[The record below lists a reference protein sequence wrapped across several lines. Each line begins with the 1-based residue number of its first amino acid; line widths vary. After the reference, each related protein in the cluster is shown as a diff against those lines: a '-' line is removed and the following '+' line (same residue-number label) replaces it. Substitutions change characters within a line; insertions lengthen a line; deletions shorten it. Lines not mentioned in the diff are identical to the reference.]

1 MTAQLSFAD
10 RTSLALADPAVVVN
24 VLGRFRTQACP
35 PWLPPSHPYPDGA
48 LPKAAAEFAAVSG
61 ADLLEVIAVRGPLH
75 AIDGWTYL
83 GRALSALLA
92 GQAHAARHLAY
103 YAELRAA
110 LSILA
115 SSGIGVF
122 NRRNA
127 VIDSAGAVHLLDE
140 HGTHD
145 MAWLA
150 LAEWSTASSSLE
162 RLIGPVKFA
171 GASLLDPFREFFP
184 GEVSTA
190 LGTLM
195 MEWGFDLEQG
205 ASDRDQ
211 RNWSSYQPTALGPIT
226 TNPADDATFLVMFWN
241 ACRPNGLELER
252 HLLRILLEKEARS
265 LFLEV
270 ADYGHRYD
278 RLHDGL
284 KAVVPFDFLKRVTD
298 PMDHEFL
305 IQMSLKTLPAPPY
318 AMMCRAALLLRL
330 ATGMAEDQ
338 LRAAGIQPFHHFQA
352 WWQNF
357 GASHGLWA
365 PGMPPAASADL
376 WSDIDLALEE
386 TASAPTGHRLEWVT
400 ALAGNAVRV
409 CETERAALWGL
420 FQ

>member
-1 MTAQLSFAD
+1 MTAQLSVAD
-10 RTSLALADPAVVVN
+10 RTSLALADSAVVIN
-24 VLGRFRTQACP
+24 ALGRFRTQACP
-35 PWLPPSHPYPDGA
+35 PWLPAGHPYPDGA
-48 LPKAAAEFAAVSG
+48 LPKAQAAFAAVSG

-127 VIDSAGAVHLLDE
+127 VIDSTGAVHLLDD

-150 LAEWSTASSSLE
+150 LAEWSTMPSSLE
-162 RLIGPVKFA
+162 RLIGPINFA
-171 GASLLDPFREFFP
+171 GTSLLDPFREFFP
-184 GEVSTA
+184 ADVSTA
-190 LGTLM
+190 LGHLM
-195 MEWGFDLEQG
+195 IEWGFDLEQG
-205 ASDRDQ
+205 VTDRDQ

-226 TNPADDATFLVMFWN
+226 TNPANDAAFLTMFWN
-241 ACRPNGLELER
+241 ACRPNGVELER
-252 HLLRILLEKEARS
+252 HLLRILLETEARS
-265 LFLEV
+265 HFLTV
-270 ADYGHRYD
+270 ADYEQRYD
-278 RLHDGL
+278 RLHDGV

-298 PMDHEFL
+298 PMDHDFL
-305 IQMSLKTLPAPPY
+305 IQMSVKTLPAPPY

-338 LRAAGIQPFHHFQA
+338 LRAAGVQPFHHFQA
-352 WWQNF
+352 WWQDF

-386 TASAPTGHRLEWVT
+386 SASAPTGHRLEWVT